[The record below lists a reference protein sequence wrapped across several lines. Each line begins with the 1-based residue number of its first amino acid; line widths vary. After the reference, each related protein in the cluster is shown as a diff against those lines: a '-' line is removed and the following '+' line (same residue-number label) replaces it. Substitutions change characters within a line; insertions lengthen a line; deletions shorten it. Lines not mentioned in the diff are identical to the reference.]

1 MKKIKV
7 IAKDGAYN
15 QYVGNIYDVIQ
26 EEDKHYIVNHA
37 MGNRIYS
44 IGILKSHCE
53 EVLFIPDVES
63 IAWGTTPP
71 KIKFEV
77 ATPSSFNGLKF
88 RSMDGHDY
96 FIGTDN
102 GYKLDV
108 GGNSKKIRRF
118 PSGAVRSDD
127 TGRPR
132 PDWVSALAIE
142 ALGEHLAGNANDFGA
157 TNYLK
162 GIPVDECLASLMRH
176 YCEYKKTGNFVDLR
190 SLAFNAVAALHTAC
204 LIKDGEYK
212 EIYSKT
218 ELVDQEAYLKELSG
232 NI

>member
-1 MKKIKV
+1 MKIKV
-7 IAKDGAYN
+7 IEKDGAYN
-15 QYVGNIYDVIQ
+15 QYVGNIYEVLK
-26 EEDKHYIVNHA
+26 EEANHIIVNHK
-37 MGNRIYS
+37 MGDRTYS

-53 EVLFIPDVES
+53 EVFDITGTGFGVV
-63 IAWGTTPP
+63 GTTNPHINLNAFP
-71 KIKFEV
+71 GYMSASINFEV
-77 ATPSSFNGLKF
+77 PT
-88 RSMDGHDY
+88 
-96 FIGTDN
+96 T
-102 GYKLDV
+102 
-108 GGNSKKIRRF
+108 KKIRRF

-212 EIYSKT
+212 EVYPAT

-232 NI
+232 NN

>member
-1 MKKIKV
+1 MKIKV
-7 IAKDGAYN
+7 IEKDGAYR
-15 QYVGNIYDVIQ
+15 QYVGNIYEVLK
-26 EEDKHYIVNHA
+26 EEAKHVIVNHTI
-37 MGNRIYS
+37 GNRTYS
-44 IGILKSHCE
+44 IGILKSHCV
-53 EVLFIPDVES
+53 EVFDITGTG
-63 IAWGTTPP
+63 IGIIGTTPP
-71 KIKFEV
+71 SIKFDIQ
-77 ATPSSFNGLKF
+77 S
-88 RSMDGHDY
+88 
-96 FIGTDN
+96 
-102 GYKLDV
+102 
-108 GGNSKKIRRF
+108 SKKIRRF

-162 GIPVDECLASLMRH
+162 GIPVEECLASLMRH

-204 LIKDGEYK
+204 LIKDGDYK
-212 EIYSKT
+212 EIYPKT

-232 NI
+232 NN

>member
-1 MKKIKV
+1 MKIKV
-7 IAKDGAYN
+7 IEKDGAYQ
-15 QYVGNIYDVIQ
+15 QYVGNIYEVLK
-26 EEDKHYIVNHA
+26 EEANHIIVNHTI
-37 MGNRIYS
+37 GNRTYS

-53 EVLFIPDVES
+53 EVFDITGTEFGIV
-63 IAWGTTPP
+63 GTTNPP
-71 KIKFEV
+71 VKLDPFAPYKTGGIKFEV
-77 ATPSSFNGLKF
+77 PTA
-88 RSMDGHDY
+88 
-96 FIGTDN
+96 
-102 GYKLDV
+102 
-108 GGNSKKIRRF
+108 KKIRRF

-176 YCEYKKTGNFVDLR
+176 YCAYQKSGDFVDLR

-204 LIKDGEYK
+204 LIKDGDYK
-212 EIYSKT
+212 EVYPTT
-218 ELVDQEAYLKELSG
+218 ELVDQEAYLKEL
-232 NI
+232 NN

>member
-1 MKKIKV
+1 MKRIKV
-7 IAKDGAYN
+7 IEKDGAYK
-15 QYVGNIYDVIQ
+15 QYVGNIYRVLK
-26 EEDKHYIVNHA
+26 EEASHYIVNHT
-37 MGNRIYS
+37 MDNRTYS

-53 EVLFIPDVES
+53 EVYDLTGTGFGVV
-63 IAWGTTPP
+63 GTTPP
-71 KIKFEV
+71 SIKFDIQP
-77 ATPSSFNGLKF
+77 T
-88 RSMDGHDY
+88 
-96 FIGTDN
+96 
-102 GYKLDV
+102 
-108 GGNSKKIRRF
+108 KKIRRF

-212 EIYSKT
+212 EVYPTT
-218 ELVDQEAYLKELSG
+218 ELVDQEAYLKELNG
-232 NI
+232 NN

>member
-1 MKKIKV
+1 MKIKV
-7 IAKDGAYN
+7 IEKDGAYR
-15 QYVGNIYDVIQ
+15 QYVGNIYEVLK
-26 EEDKHYIVNHA
+26 EEAKHVIVNHTI
-37 MGNRIYS
+37 GNRTYS
-44 IGILKSHCE
+44 IGILKSHCV
-53 EVLFIPDVES
+53 EVFDITGTG
-63 IAWGTTPP
+63 IGIIGTTPP
-71 KIKFEV
+71 SIKFDIQ
-77 ATPSSFNGLKF
+77 S
-88 RSMDGHDY
+88 
-96 FIGTDN
+96 
-102 GYKLDV
+102 
-108 GGNSKKIRRF
+108 SKKIRRF

-204 LIKDGEYK
+204 LIKDGDYK
-212 EIYSKT
+212 EVYPKT
-218 ELVDQEAYLKELSG
+218 ELVDQEAYLKELGGS
-232 NI
+232 I

>member
-1 MKKIKV
+1 LIGGLLIKHKIMKRIKV

-53 EVLFIPDVES
+53 EVYDLTGTGFGIV
-63 IAWGTTPP
+63 GTTPP
-71 KIKFEV
+71 SIKFDIQP
-77 ATPSSFNGLKF
+77 T
-88 RSMDGHDY
+88 
-96 FIGTDN
+96 
-102 GYKLDV
+102 
-108 GGNSKKIRRF
+108 KKIRRF

-176 YCEYKKTGNFVDLR
+176 YCAYQKSGDFIDLR

-204 LIKDGEYK
+204 LIKDGDYK
-212 EIYSKT
+212 EIYPKT
-218 ELVDQEAYLKELSG
+218 ELVDQEAYLKELSE
-232 NI
+232 NN

>member
-1 MKKIKV
+1 MKIKV
-7 IAKDGAYN
+7 IEKDGAYK
-15 QYVGNIYDVIQ
+15 QYVGNIYRVLK
-26 EEDKHYIVNHA
+26 EEASHYIVNHT
-37 MGNRIYS
+37 MGNRTYS
-44 IGILKSHCE
+44 IGILKSHCV
-53 EVLFIPDVES
+53 EVFDITGAGFQMIV
-63 IAWGTTPP
+63 GTTPP
-71 KIKFEV
+71 SIKFDIQ
-77 ATPSSFNGLKF
+77 S
-88 RSMDGHDY
+88 
-96 FIGTDN
+96 
-102 GYKLDV
+102 
-108 GGNSKKIRRF
+108 SKKIRRF

-162 GIPVDECLASLMRH
+162 GIPVEECLASLMRH

-204 LIKDGEYK
+204 LIKDGDYK
-212 EIYSKT
+212 EIYPKT
-218 ELVDQEAYLKELSG
+218 ELVDQEAYLKELGG

>member
-1 MKKIKV
+1 MKEIKRIKV
-7 IAKDGAYN
+7 MDKDGAYG
-15 QYVGNIYDVIQ
+15 QYVGNIYDVQQ
-26 EEDKHYIVNHA
+26 EEPKHYIVNHY
-37 MGNRIYS
+37 MDNHMYS
-44 IGILKSHCE
+44 IGILKSHCV
-53 EVLFIPDVES
+53 EVFDGVEMTAPS
-63 IAWGTTPP
+63 I
-71 KIKFEV
+71 IEF
-77 ATPSSFNGLKF
+77 F
-88 RSMDGHDY
+88 RSADGKVYPFASGPVH
-96 FIGTDN
+96 N
-102 GYKLDV
+102 GYKIDIE
-108 GGNSKKIRRF
+108 GSQSSKKIRRF

-176 YCEYKKTGNFVDLR
+176 YCAYQKSGDFIDLR

-204 LIKDGEYK
+204 LIKDGDYK
-212 EIYSKT
+212 EIYPKT

-232 NI
+232 NN

>member
-1 MKKIKV
+1 MKIKV
-7 IAKDGAYN
+7 IEKDGAYS
-15 QYVGNIYDVIQ
+15 QYVGNTYEVLK
-26 EEDKHYIVNHA
+26 EEANHIIVNHT
-37 MGNRIYS
+37 MGNRTYS

-53 EVLFIPDVES
+53 EVYDITGTGFGVV
-63 IAWGTTPP
+63 GTTPP
-71 KIKFEV
+71 SIKFDIQS
-77 ATPSSFNGLKF
+77 T
-88 RSMDGHDY
+88 
-96 FIGTDN
+96 
-102 GYKLDV
+102 
-108 GGNSKKIRRF
+108 KKIRRF

-204 LIKDGEYK
+204 LIKDGDYK
-212 EIYSKT
+212 EVYPTT

-232 NI
+232 NN

>member
-1 MKKIKV
+1 MKEIKRIKV
-7 IAKDGAYN
+7 IDKDGAYG
-15 QYVGNIYDVIQ
+15 QYVGNIYDVQQ
-26 EEDKHYIVNHA
+26 EEPKHYIVNHY
-37 MGNRIYS
+37 MDNHMYS
-44 IGILKSHCE
+44 IGILKSHCV
-53 EVLFIPDVES
+53 EVFEGFGIV
-63 IAWGTTPP
+63 GTTPP
-71 KIKFEV
+71 SIKFDIQS
-77 ATPSSFNGLKF
+77 A
-88 RSMDGHDY
+88 
-96 FIGTDN
+96 
-102 GYKLDV
+102 
-108 GGNSKKIRRF
+108 KKIRRF

-176 YCEYKKTGNFVDLR
+176 YCAYQKSGDFIDLR

-204 LIKDGEYK
+204 LIKDGDYK
-212 EIYSKT
+212 EIYPKT

>member
-1 MKKIKV
+1 MKIKV
-7 IAKDGAYN
+7 IEKDGAYK
-15 QYVGNIYDVIQ
+15 QYVGNIYEVLK
-26 EEDKHYIVNHA
+26 EEAKHVIVNHTI
-37 MGNRIYS
+37 GNRTYS
-44 IGILKSHCE
+44 IGILKSHCV
-53 EVLFIPDVES
+53 EVFEAQSAGSGTV
-63 IAWGTTPP
+63 GTTPP
-71 KIKFEV
+71 SIKLWLEDKNYYPD
-77 ATPSSFNGLKF
+77 T
-88 RSMDGHDY
+88 
-96 FIGTDN
+96 FIGTIPPSIKFDIQS
-102 GYKLDV
+102 
-108 GGNSKKIRRF
+108 SKKIRRF

-162 GIPVDECLASLMRH
+162 GIPVEECLASLMRH

-204 LIKDGEYK
+204 LIKDGDYK
-212 EIYSKT
+212 EIYPKT
-218 ELVDQEAYLKELSG
+218 ELVDQEAYLKELGG

>member
-1 MKKIKV
+1 MKIKV
-7 IAKDGAYN
+7 IAKDGAYR
-15 QYVGNIYDVIQ
+15 QYVGNTYEVLK
-26 EEDKHYIVNHA
+26 EEAKHVIVNHT
-37 MGNRIYS
+37 MGNRTYS
-44 IGILKSHCE
+44 IGILKSHCV
-53 EVLFIPDVES
+53 EVYEDTGAGFDIR
-63 IAWGTTPP
+63 TTPP
-71 KIKFEV
+71 SIKFDIQS
-77 ATPSSFNGLKF
+77 A
-88 RSMDGHDY
+88 
-96 FIGTDN
+96 
-102 GYKLDV
+102 
-108 GGNSKKIRRF
+108 KKIRRF

-176 YCEYKKTGNFVDLR
+176 YCAYQKSGDFIDLR

-204 LIKDGEYK
+204 LIKDGDYK
-212 EIYSKT
+212 EIYPKT

>member
-1 MKKIKV
+1 MIIKV
-7 IAKDGAYN
+7 IAKDGAYK
-15 QYVGNIYDVIQ
+15 QYVGKLYEVQ
-26 EEDKHYIVNHA
+26 KEEASHYIVNHT
-37 MGNRIYS
+37 MDNRTYS

-53 EVLFIPDVES
+53 EVFDITSTGFGVEGTANTPLKLWVCDKNYYPDTFI
-63 IAWGTTPP
+63 GNGKLRTTPP
-71 KIKFEV
+71 SIKFDIQS
-77 ATPSSFNGLKF
+77 A
-88 RSMDGHDY
+88 
-96 FIGTDN
+96 
-102 GYKLDV
+102 
-108 GGNSKKIRRF
+108 KKIRRF

-204 LIKDGEYK
+204 LIKDGDYK
-212 EIYSKT
+212 EVYPTT
-218 ELVDQEAYLKELSG
+218 ELVDQEAYLKELNG
-232 NI
+232 NN

>member
-1 MKKIKV
+1 MKIKV
-7 IAKDGAYN
+7 IAKDGAYK
-15 QYVGNIYDVIQ
+15 QYVGNIYRVLK
-26 EEDKHYIVNHA
+26 EEASHYIVNHT
-37 MGNRIYS
+37 MDNRTYS

-53 EVLFIPDVES
+53 EVYDITGTGFGVV
-63 IAWGTTPP
+63 GTTNPP
-71 KIKFEV
+71 INLNTF
-77 ATPSSFNGLKF
+77 P
-88 RSMDGHDY
+88 
-96 FIGTDN
+96 
-102 GYKLDV
+102 GYMSASINFKV
-108 GGNSKKIRRF
+108 PTAKKIRRF

-204 LIKDGEYK
+204 LIKDGDYK
-212 EIYSKT
+212 EVYPTT

-232 NI
+232 NN

>member
-1 MKKIKV
+1 MIIEV
-7 IAKDGAYN
+7 IEKDGAYK
-15 QYVGNIYDVIQ
+15 QYVGNLYRVLK
-26 EEDKHYIVNHA
+26 EEASHYIVNHP
-37 MGNRIYS
+37 MGNRTYS
-44 IGILKSHCE
+44 IGILKSHCK
-53 EVLFIPDVES
+53 EVFDITGTGFGIV
-63 IAWGTTPP
+63 GTTPP
-71 KIKFEV
+71 SIKFDIQ
-77 ATPSSFNGLKF
+77 S
-88 RSMDGHDY
+88 
-96 FIGTDN
+96 
-102 GYKLDV
+102 
-108 GGNSKKIRRF
+108 SKKIRRF

-162 GIPVDECLASLMRH
+162 GIPVEECLASLMRH
-176 YCEYKKTGNFVDLR
+176 YCEYQKTGNFVDLR

-204 LIKDGEYK
+204 LIKDGDYK
-212 EIYSKT
+212 EIYPKT

>member
-1 MKKIKV
+1 MKIKV
-7 IAKDGAYN
+7 IAKDGAYR
-15 QYVGNIYDVIQ
+15 QYVGNTYEVLK
-26 EEDKHYIVNHA
+26 EEAKHVIVNHT
-37 MGNRIYS
+37 MGNRTYS
-44 IGILKSHCE
+44 IGILKSHCV
-53 EVLFIPDVES
+53 EVYEDTGAGFDIR
-63 IAWGTTPP
+63 TTPP
-71 KIKFEV
+71 SIKFDIQS
-77 ATPSSFNGLKF
+77 A
-88 RSMDGHDY
+88 
-96 FIGTDN
+96 
-102 GYKLDV
+102 
-108 GGNSKKIRRF
+108 KKIRRF

-176 YCEYKKTGNFVDLR
+176 YCAYQKSGDFIDLR

-204 LIKDGEYK
+204 LIKDGDYK
-212 EIYSKT
+212 EIYPKT

-232 NI
+232 NN

>member
-1 MKKIKV
+1 MKIKV
-7 IAKDGAYN
+7 IEKDGAYS
-15 QYVGNIYDVIQ
+15 QYVGNTYEVLK
-26 EEDKHYIVNHA
+26 EEANHIIVNHT
-37 MGNRIYS
+37 MGNRTYS
-44 IGILKSHCE
+44 SGILKSHCE
-53 EVLFIPDVES
+53 EVYDITGTGFGVV
-63 IAWGTTPP
+63 GTTPP
-71 KIKFEV
+71 SIKFDIQS
-77 ATPSSFNGLKF
+77 T
-88 RSMDGHDY
+88 
-96 FIGTDN
+96 
-102 GYKLDV
+102 
-108 GGNSKKIRRF
+108 KKIRRF

-204 LIKDGEYK
+204 LIKDGDYK
-212 EIYSKT
+212 EVYPTT

-232 NI
+232 NN

>member
-1 MKKIKV
+1 MKRIKV
-7 IAKDGAYN
+7 IAKDGAYK
-15 QYVGNIYDVIQ
+15 QYVGNIYRVLK
-26 EEDKHYIVNHA
+26 EEASHYIVNHT
-37 MGNRIYS
+37 MDNRTYS

-53 EVLFIPDVES
+53 EVYDLTGTGFGVV
-63 IAWGTTPP
+63 GTTPP
-71 KIKFEV
+71 SIKFDIQP
-77 ATPSSFNGLKF
+77 T
-88 RSMDGHDY
+88 
-96 FIGTDN
+96 
-102 GYKLDV
+102 
-108 GGNSKKIRRF
+108 KKIRRF

-204 LIKDGEYK
+204 LIKDGDYK
-212 EIYSKT
+212 EIYPTT
-218 ELVDQEAYLKELSG
+218 ELVDQEAYLKELNG
-232 NI
+232 NN

>member
-26 EEDKHYIVNHA
+26 EEDKHYIVDHP
-37 MGNRIYS
+37 MGGNVTYS

-53 EVLFIPDVES
+53 EVNYTNLVVK
-63 IAWGTTPP
+63 TTPP
-71 KIKFEV
+71 SIKFDIQP
-77 ATPSSFNGLKF
+77 T
-88 RSMDGHDY
+88 
-96 FIGTDN
+96 
-102 GYKLDV
+102 
-108 GGNSKKIRRF
+108 KKIRRF

-212 EIYSKT
+212 EIYHTT
-218 ELVDQEAYLKELSG
+218 ELVDQEAYLKELNG
-232 NI
+232 K

>member
-1 MKKIKV
+1 MKIKV
-7 IAKDGAYN
+7 IEKDGAYR
-15 QYVGNIYDVIQ
+15 QYVGNIYEVLK
-26 EEDKHYIVNHA
+26 EEAKHVIVNHTI
-37 MGNRIYS
+37 GNRTYS
-44 IGILKSHCE
+44 IGILKSHCV
-53 EVLFIPDVES
+53 EVFDITGTG
-63 IAWGTTPP
+63 IGIIGTTPP
-71 KIKFEV
+71 SIKFDIQ
-77 ATPSSFNGLKF
+77 S
-88 RSMDGHDY
+88 
-96 FIGTDN
+96 
-102 GYKLDV
+102 
-108 GGNSKKIRRF
+108 SKKIRRF

-176 YCEYKKTGNFVDLR
+176 YCAYQKTGNFVDLR

-204 LIKDGEYK
+204 LIKDGDYK
-212 EIYSKT
+212 EIYPKT
-218 ELVDQEAYLKELSG
+218 ELVDQEAYLKELGG

>member
-1 MKKIKV
+1 MMIEV
-7 IAKDGAYN
+7 IEKDGAYK
-15 QYVGNIYDVIQ
+15 QYVGNIYRVLK
-26 EEDKHYIVNHA
+26 EEASHYIVNHT
-37 MGNRIYS
+37 MGNRTYS

-53 EVLFIPDVES
+53 EVFDITGTGFGVVGTTSPAAKFWVGDKIGNEELR
-63 IAWGTTPP
+63 TTPP
-71 KIKFEV
+71 SIKFDIQ
-77 ATPSSFNGLKF
+77 SSK
-88 RSMDGHDY
+88 R
-96 FIGTDN
+96 
-102 GYKLDV
+102 
-108 GGNSKKIRRF
+108 IRRF

-204 LIKDGEYK
+204 LIKDGDYK
-212 EIYSKT
+212 EVYPTT
-218 ELVDQEAYLKELSG
+218 ELVDQEAYLKEL
-232 NI
+232 NKH

>member
-1 MKKIKV
+1 MKRIKV
-7 IAKDGAYN
+7 IAKDGAYK
-15 QYVGNIYDVIQ
+15 QYVGNIYRVLK
-26 EEDKHYIVNHA
+26 EEASHYIVNHT
-37 MGNRIYS
+37 MDNRTYS

-53 EVLFIPDVES
+53 EVYDLTGTGFGVV
-63 IAWGTTPP
+63 GTTPP
-71 KIKFEV
+71 SIKFDIQP
-77 ATPSSFNGLKF
+77 T
-88 RSMDGHDY
+88 
-96 FIGTDN
+96 
-102 GYKLDV
+102 
-108 GGNSKKIRRF
+108 KKIRRF

-218 ELVDQEAYLKELSG
+218 ELVDQEAYLKELNG
-232 NI
+232 NN

>member
-1 MKKIKV
+1 MKIKV
-7 IAKDGAYN
+7 IEKDGAYR
-15 QYVGNIYDVIQ
+15 QYVGNIYEVLK
-26 EEDKHYIVNHA
+26 EEAKHVIVNHT
-37 MGNRIYS
+37 MGNRTYS
-44 IGILKSHCE
+44 IGILKSHCV
-53 EVLFIPDVES
+53 EVFDITGTGVG
-63 IAWGTTPP
+63 IIGTTPP
-71 KIKFEV
+71 SIKFDIQS
-77 ATPSSFNGLKF
+77 A
-88 RSMDGHDY
+88 
-96 FIGTDN
+96 
-102 GYKLDV
+102 
-108 GGNSKKIRRF
+108 KKIRRF

-176 YCEYKKTGNFVDLR
+176 YCEYQKTGNFVDLR

-204 LIKDGEYK
+204 LIKDGDYK
-212 EIYSKT
+212 EIYPKT

-232 NI
+232 NN